1 MLLLPFKPMELKIL
15 QEPFD
20 SDDFLFQIKWDG
32 VRCVAS
38 NFDGNVRLFNRNANE
53 RTAQYPEIIEDLE
66 SFLPDNTMLDGE
78 IVALG
83 ENGKPNFY
91 KLLKRDSA
99 KSKSK
104 IATLALSLSSYY
116 MVFDIMY
123 LKGEKL
129 TDLPLTTRLDALV
142 RLIPPLS
149 NIHVVDSIY
158 GKGCMLFDIAR
169 EQELEGIV
177 AKKLDS
183 KYIAGEKTNYW
194 YKIKS
199 YRHLDSFVGGFTE
212 LNGISL
218 LIGLPDENGLLWIGN
233 AGTGLKQ
240 SEWRNLQ
247 EHLHNTSTDV
257 CPFINFIGRP
267 HQVIWVEPKV
277 KLRVRYL
284 EQNDDFKLR
293 HPVIEEIIDL
303 GK

>member
-1 MLLLPFKPMELKIL
+1 MLILPFKPMELKIL

-53 RTAQYPEIIEDLE
+53 RTAQYPEIVEDLE

-91 KLLKRDSA
+91 RLLKRDSA

-104 IATLALSLSSYY
+104 IATLAMSLSSYY

-158 GKGCMLFDIAR
+158 GKGCMLF
-169 EQELEGIV
+169 EL
-177 AKKLDS
+177 
-183 KYIAGEKTNYW
+183 
-194 YKIKS
+194 
-199 YRHLDSFVGGFTE
+199 
-212 LNGISL
+212 
-218 LIGLPDENGLLWIGN
+218 
-233 AGTGLKQ
+233 
-240 SEWRNLQ
+240 
-247 EHLHNTSTDV
+247 
-257 CPFINFIGRP
+257 
-267 HQVIWVEPKV
+267 
-277 KLRVRYL
+277 
-284 EQNDDFKLR
+284 
-293 HPVIEEIIDL
+293 
-303 GK
+303 

>member
-32 VRCVAS
+32 VRCITN
-38 NFDGNVRLFNRNANE
+38 NFDGHVRLFNRNTNE
-53 RTAQYPEIIEDLE
+53 RTDQYPEIVSQLE
-66 SFLPDNTMLDGE
+66 SFMPDNTMFDGE

-83 ENGKPNFY
+83 GDGKPDFY
-91 KLLKRDSA
+91 RLLKRDFAKDKAKIVTLA
-99 KSKSK
+99 KSVSV
-104 IATLALSLSSYY
+104 YY
-116 MVFDIMY
+116 MVFDIIY
-123 LKGEKL
+123 LKGQKL
-129 TDLPLTTRLDALV
+129 TDLPLTSRLISLTG
-142 RLIPPLS
+142 LIPPLS
-149 NIHVVDSIY
+149 NIHLVDSIY

-169 EQELEGIV
+169 EQQLEGIV

-183 KYIAGEKTNYW
+183 RYISGEKTNYW

-199 YRHLDSFVGGFTE
+199 YRHLDAFVGGFTE

-218 LIGLPDENGLLWIGN
+218 LLGIPDEMGLLWIGN

-247 EHLHNTSTDV
+247 EHLNNISTDV
-257 CPFINFIGRP
+257 CPFINCKSKPQDIT
-267 HQVIWVEPKV
+267 WVEPKIKV
-277 KLRVRYL
+277 SVRYL
-284 EQNDDFKLR
+284 EQNEDFKLR

-303 GK
+303 G